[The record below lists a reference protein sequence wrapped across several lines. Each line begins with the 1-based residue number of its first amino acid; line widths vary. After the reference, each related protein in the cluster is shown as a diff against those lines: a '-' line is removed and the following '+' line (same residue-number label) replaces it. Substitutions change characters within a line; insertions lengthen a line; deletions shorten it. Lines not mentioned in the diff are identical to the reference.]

1 MEAFILIIIIVYF
14 VFVIGAFIYLS
25 YNNKAVY
32 IKTSYKALANI
43 CKANDKQDINII
55 SKEIERFY
63 DGYVQEDA
71 HIEKFYPNVV
81 LWLDA
86 IIFRIDSGR
95 LSPLKEYGSILKN
108 ARDQLEKQNPFN
120 KCEKYQQD
128 ILHDL
133 SKIDANEIVVRNIIK
148 RTENEFIRLTIDV
161 KKNERNNKISIL
173 VGIAGILVSII
184 MTVITFNF

>member
-14 VFVIGAFIYLS
+14 VFVIGSFIYLI

-71 HIEKFYPNVV
+71 HIEKFFPNVV

>member
-71 HIEKFYPNVV
+71 HIEKFFPNVV

>member
-71 HIEKFYPNVV
+71 HIEKFFPNVV
-81 LWLDA
+81 LLLDA

>member
-71 HIEKFYPNVV
+71 HIEKFFPNVV

-161 KKNERNNKISIL
+161 KKNERNNKISSL

>member
-71 HIEKFYPNVV
+71 HIEKIFPNVV

>member
-71 HIEKFYPNVV
+71 HIEKFFPNVV

-86 IIFRIDSGR
+86 IIFRIDSGK

>member
-71 HIEKFYPNVV
+71 HIEKFFPNVV

-148 RTENEFIRLTIDV
+148 RTVNEFIRLTIDV

>member
-71 HIEKFYPNVV
+71 HIEKFFPNVV

-148 RTENEFIRLTIDV
+148 RTENEFIRLTTDV